1 MMKYHLQPPT
11 NLLSRQDVL
20 DVPISQ
26 IVKTSVSPSKASV
39 RKQNQVQSKKKR
51 RKMESSD
58 DENSEAENA

>member
-1 MMKYHLQPPT
+1 MMKT
-11 NLLSRQDVL
+11 DVL

-26 IVKTSVSPSKASV
+26 IVKAPVSPSKASV

-58 DENSEAENA
+58 DENSETENA